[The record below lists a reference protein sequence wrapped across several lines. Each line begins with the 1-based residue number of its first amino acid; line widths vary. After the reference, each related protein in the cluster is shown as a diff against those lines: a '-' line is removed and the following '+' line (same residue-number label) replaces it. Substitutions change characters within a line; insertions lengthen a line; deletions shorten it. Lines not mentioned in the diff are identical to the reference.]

1 MKKYSKYLVLALLLI
16 TIVTITGVS
25 AEDTSNYSSSDNTT
39 LNSVNNNVNILT
51 DDNVSDGMSHL
62 WRIQVLM
69 KTQLLLLK
77 IRHLILM

>member
-25 AEDTSNYSSSDNTT
+25 AEDTSNYSSSDGTT

-51 DDNVSDGMSHL
+51 DDNVSDGNVTPVGEYKY
-62 WRIQVLM
+62 W
-69 KTQLLLLK
+69 
-77 IRHLILM
+77 